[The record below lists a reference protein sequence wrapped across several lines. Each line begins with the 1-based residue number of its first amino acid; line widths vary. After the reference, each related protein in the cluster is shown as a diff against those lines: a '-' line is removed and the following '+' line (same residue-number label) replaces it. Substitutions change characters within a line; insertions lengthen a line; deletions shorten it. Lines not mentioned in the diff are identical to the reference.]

1 MTSVSTLSTGH
12 TSPLTCDFKLA
23 EALWNERVL
32 PDGLT
37 PVSFSTV
44 LRGSLLPIAVWL
56 GIAVFVY
63 FIYNPVVAAV
73 EGGLFLAFFL
83 LGVTLRRRSG
93 HTTKCSL
100 HGATGGVLDKSMAG
114 F

>member
-1 MTSVSTLSTGH
+1 MTDEHCVTRDH
-12 TSPLTCDFKLA
+12 I
-23 EALWNERVL
+23 ELWNSRVL
-32 PDGLT
+32 PADGSV
-37 PVSFSTV
+37 PVSFGTV
-44 LRGSLLPIAVWL
+44 LRGSILPIVVWL
-56 GIAVFVY
+56 GIAVFVH

-73 EGGLFLAFFL
+73 QGGLFLAFFL
-83 LGVTLRRRSG
+83 LGFTLRRRSG